1 MEAVTKRQRLAA
13 CMTSDGL
20 MCALAIDQGISLTR
34 ALAAAANDAGDA
46 DARAAEFKTV
56 LAKWLSPDASA
67 ILLDHRFGDACQAVT
82 DAGTG
87 ILRAYETDV
96 YGGDSETVTT
106 LPPSESVRRLAQ
118 RGVDA
123 IKLHMYYDP
132 DAPSDENAVKQAL
145 IERVGAECQANDL
158 PFLFEPLSYRP
169 GLEAGTAAFAAVKPD
184 IVRRSV
190 AEFSKPGYRIDVLKI
205 EFPVDLAFVAGTQTA
220 EREGGSP
227 GCSMSEALDHF
238 RATADAAGCPFVFL
252 SAGVTLEAFAE
263 GLELAG
269 QAGVPYGGY
278 LCGRAVWRPAIEIFG
293 RGGSSALADW
303 AKSEGR
309 ERLRRLTAIA
319 TQAAVPLVQNAGSMA
334 APARHASEGQAQ

>member
-1 MEAVTKRQRLAA
+1 
-13 CMTSDGL
+13 MTDNGL

-34 ALAAAANDAGDA
+34 ALTAASDNAGDA

-56 LAKWLSPDASA
+56 LAKWLSPEASA

-106 LPPSESVRRLAQ
+106 LPPNESVLRLAQ
-118 RGVDA
+118 RGADA

-132 DAPSDENAVKQAL
+132 DAPPDENQTKQAL

-158 PFLFEPLSYRP
+158 PFLFEPLSYRQ
-169 GLEAGTAAFAAVKPD
+169 GVETGTAAFAAVKPD

-205 EFPVDLAFVAGTQTA
+205 EFPVDLAFVAGSRTA
-220 EREGGSP
+220 EREDAAP
-227 GCSMSEALDHF
+227 GCSMAEALDHF

-269 QAGVPYGGY
+269 RAGVPYGGF
-278 LCGRAVWRPAIEIFG
+278 LCGRAVWRPAIEVFG
-293 RGGSSALADW
+293 KGGSSALADW
-303 AKSEGR
+303 AEGEGR

-319 TQAAVPLVQNAGSMA
+319 NETAVPLLDAVEAKA
-334 APARHASEGQAQ
+334 APARHASQGHKQ

>member
-1 MEAVTKRQRLAA
+1 MEPALKRQRLGA
-13 CMTSDGL
+13 CMTGNGL

-34 ALAAAANDAGDA
+34 ALTAASGNAGDA

-82 DAGTG
+82 DTGTG

-118 RGVDA
+118 RGADA

-145 IERVGAECQANDL
+145 IERVGAECQANDV
-158 PFLFEPLSYRP
+158 PFLFEPLSYRQ
-169 GLEAGTAAFAAVKPD
+169 GVEAGTAAFAAIKPD

-205 EFPVDLAFVAGTQTA
+205 EFPIDLAFVAGTQTA

-227 GCSMSEALDHF
+227 NCSLAEALDHF
-238 RATADAAGCPFVFL
+238 RATAEAAGCPFVFL

-269 QAGVPYGGY
+269 KAGVPYGGY

-293 RGGSSALADW
+293 KGGSSALADW
-303 AKSEGR
+303 AKGEGR
-309 ERLRRLTAIA
+309 ERLRHLTAIA
-319 TQAAVPLVQNAGSMA
+319 NETAVPLVNAGEVNA
-334 APARHASEGQAQ
+334 EPARHTVQGHGQ